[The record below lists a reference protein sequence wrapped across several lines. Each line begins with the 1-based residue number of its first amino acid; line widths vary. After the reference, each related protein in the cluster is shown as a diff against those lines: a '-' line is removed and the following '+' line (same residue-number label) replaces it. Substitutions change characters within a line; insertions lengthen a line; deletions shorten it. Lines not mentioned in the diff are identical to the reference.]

1 MSGCGKDT
9 DEFWLQ
15 AADLIYEDF
24 EVEDIKRIYIH
35 GDGANWIKEG
45 ISWLPESKLVLDKY
59 HLNKAVLEATARQ
72 PEKRGK
78 IYKAI
83 KTNDMN
89 SFKRI
94 TLNMLND
101 ASDERER
108 KRIVD
113 FRGYVTSNWESITI
127 RNEEDCGSSSPN
139 MSREPRTFLEV
150 KLRGNGLEQE
160 GLKG

>member
-1 MSGCGKDT
+1 M
-9 DEFWLQ
+9 
-15 AADLIYEDF
+15 
-24 EVEDIKRIYIH
+24 
-35 GDGANWIKEG
+35 
-45 ISWLPESKLVLDKY
+45 LDKY

-113 FRGYVTSNWESITI
+113 FRRYVTNNWDSITI

-139 MSREPRTFLEV
+139 MSRKPRTFLQA
-150 KLRGNGLEQE
+150 KFQGDGLEQG
-160 GLKG
+160 GLKGHVCFEGLHL